1 MRYELFIGRR
11 YLKSKRKQAF
21 ISLIT
26 LISVGGVALGVA
38 ALIVVTSVMTG
49 FTRQLTDKILG
60 VYSHLVV
67 LKEGESFVD
76 YLEVIQELNRV
87 PGVVASTPFIQ
98 TQVMLTGAGGDM
110 TGAVL
115 RGVDVKTAPSVISIK
130 RDMVKGSF
138 DDLVRTEDQ
147 PPGVILGTELAQKL
161 GVVVGDNLI
170 MLSPMGGEAS
180 PFGMTPKMKR
190 FTVVGIF
197 DSGMFEYNGTFAYIS
212 LPTAQSFLEIPGAVT
227 GIEVRLAD
235 VYKAK
240 ETGKLIRATLSFS
253 YYVLDW
259 MDMNR
264 NLFAALA
271 LQKAT
276 LFVILTLIIFV
287 AAFNIASTLIMV
299 VMEKNKDIAIL
310 SAMGAT
316 KGGIMR
322 IFMFEGFVVGAFGT
336 MIGLILGLGTCRLL
350 ERYHFIGL
358 DPKIYYFTTLPVQIV
373 SSDVAVII
381 AASLAICLASAVYP
395 AWRASRMDP
404 LDAIRYE

>member
-1 MRYELFIGRR
+1 MRYEFFIGRR

-60 VYSHLVV
+60 VYSHLVI
-67 LKEGESFVD
+67 LKEGEPFSD
-76 YLEVIQELNRV
+76 YPEVIDEIKKV
-87 PGVVASTPFIQ
+87 PGIVAVTPFIQ
-98 TQVMLTGAGGDM
+98 TQVMLTTAGGDM

-115 RGVDVKTAPSVISIK
+115 RGVDLASAPAVISVK

-138 DDLVRTEDQ
+138 DDLEKTRDGA
-147 PPGVILGTELAQKL
+147 PGVILGTELAKKL
-161 GVVVGDNLI
+161 GVTVGDEAI
-170 MLSPMGGEAS
+170 MLSPAGGEVS
-180 PFGMTPKMKR
+180 PLGMTPKLKK
-190 FTVVGIF
+190 FAVVGIF
-197 DSGMFEYNGTFAYIS
+197 DSGMYEYNGTFAYIS
-212 LPTAQSFLEIPGAVT
+212 LPTAQDFLESPGAVT
-227 GIEVRLAD
+227 GVEVRLAD
-235 VYKAK
+235 VYNAK
-240 ETGKLIRATLSFS
+240 QIGDLIRARLSFS
-253 YYVLDW
+253 YAVLDW

-316 KGGIMR
+316 RGGIMR
-322 IFMFEGFVVGAFGT
+322 IFMFDGFIVGAFGT
-336 MIGLILGLGTCRLL
+336 ILGLVIGLGTCRLL
-350 ERYHFIGL
+350 ELYHFIDL

-373 SSDVAVII
+373 TSDIAVIT
-381 AASLAICLASAVYP
+381 AASLLICLASTVYP
-395 AWRASRMDP
+395 AWRASRMDA

>member
-1 MRYELFIGRR
+1 MRYELFIGAR

-49 FTRQLTDKILG
+49 FTQQLTDKILG

-67 LKEGESFVD
+67 LKEGEPFAE
-76 YLEVIQELNRV
+76 YPEVGREIDRI

-98 TQVMLTGAGGDM
+98 TQVMLAGAGGEM

-115 RGVDVKTAPSVISIK
+115 RGVDVAGAPAVISVK
-130 RDMVKGSF
+130 KDMVAGSF
-138 DDLVRTEDQ
+138 DDLETTGDQ
-147 PPGVILGTELAQKL
+147 APGVVLGTELAQKL
-161 GVVVGDNLI
+161 GVGVGDDLI
-170 MLSPMGGEAS
+170 MLSPTGGEVT
-180 PFGMTPKMKR
+180 PFGMTPKIKR
-190 FTVVGIF
+190 FAVVGLF
-197 DSGMFEYNGTFAYIS
+197 DSGMFEYNSTFAYIS
-212 LPTAQSFLEIPGAVT
+212 LPAAQGFLDVPGAVT

-316 KGGIMR
+316 RGGIMR

-336 MIGLILGLGTCRLL
+336 MLGLALGLGTCRLL
-350 ERYHFIGL
+350 ERYHFIDL

-373 SSDVAVII
+373 TSDVAVII
-381 AASLAICLASAVYP
+381 AASLVICLASTVYP

>member
-1 MRYELFIGRR
+1 MRYELFIGGR
-11 YLKSKRKQAF
+11 YLKSKRKQTF

-49 FTRQLTDKILG
+49 FTKQLTDKILG

-67 LKEGESFVD
+67 LKEGEPFVE
-76 YLEVIQELNRV
+76 YREVSDELARV

-98 TQVMLTGAGGDM
+98 TQVMLSGAEGEM

-115 RGVDVKTAPSVISIK
+115 RGVDIASAPAVISVK
-130 RDMVKGSF
+130 RDMVQGSF
-138 DDLVRTEDQ
+138 EDLERPGDGA
-147 PPGVILGTELAQKL
+147 PGVVLGTELAAKL
-161 GVVVGDNLI
+161 GVWVGDEVI
-170 MLSPMGGEAS
+170 MLSPMGGETS

-190 FTVVGIF
+190 FTVVGTF
-197 DSGMFEYNGTFAYIS
+197 DSGMFEYNGTFAYVS
-212 LPTAQSFLEIPGAVT
+212 LPAAQDFLEIPGAVT

-235 VYKAK
+235 VYRAK
-240 ETGKLIRATLSFS
+240 DIGKLIRATLSFS
-253 YYVLDW
+253 YYVRDW

-299 VMEKNKDIAIL
+299 VMEKSKDIAIL
-310 SAMGAT
+310 AAMGAT
-316 KGGIMR
+316 RGGIMR
-322 IFMFEGFVVGAFGT
+322 IFMFEGFVVGAVGT
-336 MIGLILGLGTCRLL
+336 MIGLALGLGTCRLL
-350 ERYHFIGL
+350 EHYHFIDL
-358 DPKIYYFTTLPVQIV
+358 DPKIYYFTTLPVQV
-373 SSDVAVII
+373 VASDVAIII

-395 AWRASRMDP
+395 AWRASRMDV

>member
-1 MRYELFIGRR
+1 MRYELFIGSR

-49 FTRQLTDKILG
+49 FTKQLTDKILG

-67 LKEGESFVD
+67 LKEGDPFIE
-76 YLEVIQELNRV
+76 YPEVMDQMGRI

-98 TQVMLTGAGGDM
+98 TQVMLSGAGGEM

-115 RGVDVKTAPSVISIK
+115 RGVDVATAPAVISIK
-130 RDMVKGSF
+130 HDMVKGSF
-138 DDLVRTEDQ
+138 DDLQRPEDQ
-147 PPGVILGTELAQKL
+147 APGVILGTELAKKL
-161 GVVVGDNLI
+161 DVAVGDELI
-170 MLSPMGGEAS
+170 MLSPMGGDVS
-180 PFGMTPKMKR
+180 PLGMTPKMKH

-212 LPTAQSFLEIPGAVT
+212 LGAAQSFLEVPGAVT

-240 ETGKLIRATLSFS
+240 DIGRLIRATLSFS

-276 LFVILTLIIFV
+276 LFLILTLIIFV

-310 SAMGAT
+310 TAMGAT
-316 KGGIMR
+316 RGGIMR
-322 IFMFEGFVVGAFGT
+322 IFLFEGFVVGAFGT
-336 MIGLILGLGTCRLL
+336 MIGLGLGLLMCRLL
-350 ERYHFIGL
+350 EHYQFIDL
-358 DPKIYYFTTLPVQIV
+358 DPKIYYFTTLPVQV
-373 SSDVAVII
+373 VASDVAVII
-381 AASLAICLASAVYP
+381 GASLAICLASAVYP

>member
-1 MRYELFIGRR
+1 MLYELFIGAR

-67 LKEGESFVD
+67 LKEGEPFAD
-76 YLEVIQELNRV
+76 YPDVARELARI

-98 TQVMLTGAGGDM
+98 TQVMLAGVDGEM

-115 RGVDVKTAPSVISIK
+115 RGVDVATAPAVISVK
-130 RDMVKGSF
+130 NDMVKGSF
-138 DDLVRTEDQ
+138 DDLNKTNDQ
-147 PPGVILGTELAQKL
+147 TPGVILGTELARKL
-161 GVVVGDNLI
+161 GVGVGDELV
-170 MLSPMGGEAS
+170 MLSPTGGDVT

-190 FTVVGIF
+190 FAVVGIF
-197 DSGMFEYNGTFAYIS
+197 DSGMYEYNGTFAYIS
-212 LPTAQSFLEIPGAVT
+212 LPTAQSFLDVPGAVT

-240 ETGKLIRATLSFS
+240 DAGKLIRATLSFS

-310 SAMGAT
+310 TAMGAT
-316 KGGIMR
+316 RGGIMR

-336 MIGLILGLGTCRLL
+336 MIGLILGLGACRVL
-350 ERYHFIGL
+350 EQYHFIDL

-373 SSDVAVII
+373 VSDVAVII
-381 AASLAICLASAVYP
+381 GASLLICLASAVYP